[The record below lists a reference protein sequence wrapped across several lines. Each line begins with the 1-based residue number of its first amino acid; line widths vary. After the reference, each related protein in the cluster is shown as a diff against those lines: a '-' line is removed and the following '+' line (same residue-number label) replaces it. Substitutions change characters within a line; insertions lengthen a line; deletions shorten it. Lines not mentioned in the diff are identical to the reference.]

1 MDVLRKLWSWMRG
14 RVADGKGAARLWAAL
29 LAILVLAG
37 GIWMIHADRRQDM
50 VPAMDARLTGRKL
63 SAAVELLEGRG
74 IACIAEQGQVLVPP
88 HAVMRARK
96 LLAEEGLADD
106 LDRQFEQFIVG
117 DDLWATQAQNEK
129 RWQAAKMATL
139 SRLIGNFPSVRRAVV
154 LFEPGRGGKLGR
166 SGIKPTAAVHVS
178 LADSSEMT
186 ARLVAAIA
194 DTVAGSIA
202 NLNREDV
209 CVVDSRGPSY
219 RAGDE
224 TLAAEEALAL
234 RRRLE
239 GHYERKIAGALAH
252 IRNLT
257 VAVNLGQG
265 RQPRRTGVVL
275 AVPRSYFH
283 AIAADHQGHW
293 AEGIAGVVASES
305 DRIRQMVMSLIGGL
319 GAADVTVDCY
329 YDVPA
334 VGLAGE
340 DDDRSD
346 SAAGGIWPAAAS
358 WAPLPLAAGGAFC
371 WWVLIRRRR
380 RRRLVARRVALP
392 DTRAVSAEPD
402 SAALP
407 ADGQGERVAAPPL
420 AFLADVPD
428 EDLLWLLGAEQ
439 AQTIALVVSKV
450 GYDRAAT
457 VLAALEPH
465 RQEQVIKRLVG
476 LGKVDPETITAV
488 AQSLAAVAGRYC
500 AGGASLSWGPGFFR
514 RVVGWLMRSEGTKIS
529 EKLGSL
535 QGLRVI

>member
-1 MDVLRKLWSWMRG
+1 M
-14 RVADGKGAARLWAAL
+14 
-29 LAILVLAG
+29 
-37 GIWMIHADRRQDM
+37 
-50 VPAMDARLTGRKL
+50 
-63 SAAVELLEGRG
+63 
-74 IACIAEQGQVLVPP
+74 
-88 HAVMRARK
+88 
-96 LLAEEGLADD
+96 
-106 LDRQFEQFIVG
+106 
-117 DDLWATQAQNEK
+117 
-129 RWQAAKMATL
+129 
-139 SRLIGNFPSVRRAVV
+139 
-154 LFEPGRGGKLGR
+154 
-166 SGIKPTAAVHVS
+166 
-178 LADSSEMT
+178 
-186 ARLVAAIA
+186 
-194 DTVAGSIA
+194 
-202 NLNREDV
+202 
-209 CVVDSRGPSY
+209 
-219 RAGDE
+219 
-224 TLAAEEALAL
+224 
-234 RRRLE
+234 
-239 GHYERKIAGALAH
+239 
-252 IRNLT
+252 
-257 VAVNLGQG
+257 
-265 RQPRRTGVVL
+265 
-275 AVPRSYFH
+275 
-283 AIAADHQGHW
+283 
-293 AEGIAGVVASES
+293 
-305 DRIRQMVMSLIGGL
+305 
-319 GAADVTVDCY
+319 
-329 YDVPA
+329 
-334 VGLAGE
+334 GLAGE